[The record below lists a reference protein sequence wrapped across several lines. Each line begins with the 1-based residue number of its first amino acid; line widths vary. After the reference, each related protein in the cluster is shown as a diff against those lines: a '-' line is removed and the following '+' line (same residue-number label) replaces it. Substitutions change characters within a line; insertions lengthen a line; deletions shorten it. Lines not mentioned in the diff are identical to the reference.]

1 MRAPAAILSLLL
13 ALPFGASAHHSLA
26 EYDRSAAEE
35 VEGEVVRVLWRNPH
49 VRFTLRTKNEAGR
62 EEVWDLQGVDL
73 NSLDRRDVPHDLVQV
88 GDTIRVTGNPSNR
101 RAHHLLMSNVL
112 TANGTEILIEPTAEP
127 LWSAAVVGRLVAS
140 VEPSD
145 VGGGGRSIFRVWS
158 TGAAA
163 RGWGTR
169 HFPFTEAAVAA
180 RAAWDPDDNFA
191 TRCEPE
197 GMPRI
202 MTNPHPFEFVDRGAT
217 IELRSEF
224 YDLTRII
231 HMDGAADPAEQPP
244 GPLGYSVGRWEGDTL
259 IVTTSRVNWP
269 YFDTMGT
276 PQSEAVTYEERFQLS
291 EEPRRLDYRLT
302 INDSATFTEPAFYE
316 RYWLALG
323 EELQRYDCQVF

>member
-1 MRAPAAILSLLL
+1 MRATAALLGLL

-49 VRFTLRTKNEAGR
+49 VRFTLRTENKNGG

-73 NSLDRRDVPHDLVQV
+73 NSLDRRNVPHDLVQV

-112 TANGTEILIEPTAEP
+112 TAAGTEILIEPTAEP
-127 LWSAAVVGRLVAS
+127 LWSTAVEGRLADPA
-140 VEPSD
+140 EPSD
-145 VGGGGRSIFRVWS
+145 VGGEGRSIFRVWS
-158 TGAAA
+158 TEAAA

-169 HFPFTEAAVAA
+169 HFPFTAAAVAA

-197 GMPRI
+197 GMPRL
-202 MTNPHPFEFVDRGAT
+202 MTNPHPFEFVDSGGA
-217 IELRSEF
+217 IELRSEL

-231 HMDGAADPAEQPP
+231 HLDGAADPAEVPP
-244 GPLGYSVGRWEGDTL
+244 SPLGYSVGRWEGDTL

-276 PQSEAVTYEERFQLS
+276 PQSDAVTYEERFWIG
-291 EEPRRLDYRLT
+291 ENPGRLNYRLT
-302 INDSATFTEPAFYE
+302 IDDPATFTEPALYE

>member
-1 MRAPAAILSLLL
+1 MRAAAAILGLL
-13 ALPFGASAHHSLA
+13 AQPFGASAHHSLA
-26 EYDRSAAEE
+26 EYDRSAVEE
-35 VEGEVVRVLWRNPH
+35 VEGEVFRVLWRNPH
-49 VRFTLRTKNEAGR
+49 VRFTLRTQNEAGGV
-62 EEVWDLQGVDL
+62 EVWDLQGVDL
-73 NSLDRRDVPHDLVQV
+73 NSLDRRHVPHDLVQV

-112 TANGTEILIEPTAEP
+112 TADGTEILIEPTAEP
-127 LWSAAVVGRLVAS
+127 VWSAAVVGRLVAS

-145 VGGGGRSIFRVWS
+145 IGGEGRSIFRVWS
-158 TGAAA
+158 TEAAA

-169 HFPFTEAAVAA
+169 HFPFTEAAIAA
-180 RAAWDPDDNFA
+180 RDKWDRDDNFA
-191 TRCEPE
+191 IRCEPE

-202 MTNPHPFEFVDRGAT
+202 MTNPHPFEFVDRGTT
-217 IELRSEF
+217 IELRSEL

-231 HMDGAADPAEQPP
+231 QMESAADPAKQPP
-244 GPLGYSVGRWEGDTL
+244 GPLGYSVGRWDGDTL

-276 PQSEAVTYEERFQLS
+276 PQSDAVTYEERFWLS
-291 EEPRRLDYRLT
+291 ENPGRLDYRLT
-302 INDSATFTEPAFYE
+302 IEDPATFTETAHYE